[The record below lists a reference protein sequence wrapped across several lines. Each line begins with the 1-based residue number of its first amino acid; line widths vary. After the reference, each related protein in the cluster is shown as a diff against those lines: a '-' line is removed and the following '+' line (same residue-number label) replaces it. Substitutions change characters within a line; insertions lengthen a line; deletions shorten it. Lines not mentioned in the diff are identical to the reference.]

1 MHPASG
7 QEARTFRSVKRICYA
22 GLDSIR
28 LRVEVGERIAGIVPV
43 DAWAMATVDPDTAL
57 FTHAVAEG
65 VPSSLSGAWVQ
76 RLHLLEEAESI
87 IRQRRTGEPVT
98 TESSGRTTALLRASG
113 FRHELRTVLA
123 TRAGLWGFS
132 CMLRRGDGAR
142 FGAFEQRFMRRVAPH
157 IAAGLRSAAL
167 LGEAAALAP
176 DGAVAQPS
184 PGGSVAQPSPGGSVA
199 QPSPDGSAPPPSP
212 GGSVAD
218 GVVRL
223 VPGVIVLD
231 GRAQIRL
238 RNGPAATCLADLAD
252 VGMAADAVPS
262 AVAATV
268 ARLLA
273 LHETGAAPGQALS
286 SQLRA
291 RGQSGRWYTLEA
303 SLSEPGTSGESS
315 VILLMRPA
323 GRADIALL
331 LARLYGLTPRERETV
346 ARVARGEST
355 KQIASGLGISPYTV
369 QEHVGKACEKVGVRT
384 RKALLAR
391 LFFDGYAA
399 AIVAGEDVGRA
410 VSQ

>member
-7 QEARTFRSVKRICYA
+7 HEARTFRSVKRICYA

-57 FTHAVAEG
+57 FTHSVAEG

-76 RLHLLEEAESI
+76 RPYLTEEADSI

-98 TESSGRTTALLRASG
+98 TESSGLTTALLRAEG
-113 FRHELRTVLA
+113 FRHAMRTVLA

-132 CMLRRGDGAR
+132 CMLRRRGGAR

-176 DGAVAQPS
+176 DGAVAP
-184 PGGSVAQPSPGGSVA
+184 PLPADSVAP
-199 QPSPDGSAPPPSP
+199 PSPDGSVAPPSP
-212 GGSVAD
+212 DGSVAPPSPD
-218 GVVRL
+218 GSVVDRVERL

-231 GRAQIRL
+231 RRGRIRL
-238 RNGPAATCLADLAD
+238 RNGPAAACLADLAD
-252 VGMAADAVPS
+252 VGMASDAVPS

-268 ARLLA
+268 AQLLA
-273 LHETGAAPGQALS
+273 RHEAGAAPGEALS
-286 SQLRA
+286 SLLRA
-291 RGQSGRWYTLEA
+291 RGRSGRWYTLEA

-315 VILLMRPA
+315 VILLLRPA
-323 GRADIALL
+323 GRADIGLQL
-331 LARLYGLTPRERETV
+331 TRLYGLTPRERETV

-355 KQIASGLGISPYTV
+355 KQVASALGISPYTV

-391 LFFDGYAA
+391 LFFDG
-399 AIVAGEDVGRA
+399 
-410 VSQ
+410 

>member
-7 QEARTFRSVKRICYA
+7 HEARTFRSVKRICYA

-43 DAWAMATVDPDTAL
+43 DAWAMVTLDPDTAL

-76 RLHLLEEAESI
+76 RPYLLEEADSI
-87 IRQRRTGEPVT
+87 IRQRRAGEPVT
-98 TESSGRTTALLRASG
+98 TESSGLATALLRASG

-132 CMLRRGDGAR
+132 CMLRRRGGAR

-157 IAAGLRSAAL
+157 IAAGLRAAAL

-176 DGAVAQPS
+176 DGAIAP
-184 PGGSVAQPSPGGSVA
+184 
-199 QPSPDGSAPPPSP
+199 PSPDGS
-212 GGSVAD
+212 VAVD
-218 GVVRL
+218 AMERL
-223 VPGVIVLD
+223 FPGVMVLD
-231 GRAQIRL
+231 GRARIRL
-238 RNGPAATCLADLAD
+238 RNGPAAAFLADLAD
-252 VGMAADAVPS
+252 VGMASDAVPS

-268 ARLLA
+268 AQLLA
-273 LHETGAAPGQALS
+273 RHEAGAAPGEALS

-291 RGQSGRWYTLEA
+291 RGRSGRWYTLEA

-315 VILLMRPA
+315 VILLLRPA
-323 GRADIALL
+323 GRADMALL
-331 LARLYGLTPRERETV
+331 LTRLYGLTPRERETV

-355 KQIASGLGISPYTV
+355 KQVASGLGISPYTV

-391 LFFDGYAA
+391 LFFDGYSA
-399 AIVAGEDVGRA
+399 AIVAGEGVGRA
-410 VSQ
+410 ASQ